1 MEYEIKDC
9 IDAGS
14 EYCPC
19 HLAETGDCILCSQ
32 LSGKKFCDC
41 INWKGVCIYQ
51 EFIWNGKK
59 AKEERETYLGKIIG
73 KDNIEDKTIVITIA
87 LSHKLC
93 QQLVYPGSFVF
104 LRNKNDFGFYDAP
117 ISIMEVN
124 TEEDFIKVAIEI
136 RGVKTKNYS

>member
-51 EFIWNGKK
+51 EFMWNGKK
-59 AKEERETYLGKIIG
+59 AKEERETYLGKILE
-73 KDNIEDKTIVITIA
+73 KKNIENKTMVLTIA

-104 LRNKNDFGFYDAP
+104 LRNKNNFCFLRCSYFYY
-117 ISIMEVN
+117 
-124 TEEDFIKVAIEI
+124 
-136 RGVKTKNYS
+136 GC

>member
-41 INWKGVCIYQ
+41 INWKGVCIY
-51 EFIWNGKK
+51 
-59 AKEERETYLGKIIG
+59 
-73 KDNIEDKTIVITIA
+73 
-87 LSHKLC
+87 
-93 QQLVYPGSFVF
+93 
-104 LRNKNDFGFYDAP
+104 
-117 ISIMEVN
+117 
-124 TEEDFIKVAIEI
+124 
-136 RGVKTKNYS
+136 

>member
-59 AKEERETYLGKIIG
+59 AKEERETYLGKII
-73 KDNIEDKTIVITIA
+73 KK
-87 LSHKLC
+87 
-93 QQLVYPGSFVF
+93 
-104 LRNKNDFGFYDAP
+104 R
-117 ISIMEVN
+117 
-124 TEEDFIKVAIEI
+124 
-136 RGVKTKNYS
+136 